1 MFANCSIS
9 HNSAQWSLLTPD
21 VIATLYNM
29 MPNGGALAA
38 AAAND
43 AGGDGAGEVAVQQM
57 AIQYDSFLQPNADGV
72 YNRLQN
78 ADTADARNVTD
89 VYAAGIDGV
98 IRRGALGSL
107 PALRSINNPIK
118 LQGVRQGIARAI
130 RGVDDA
136 RYANGPGHETLHLRD
151 IYGRVIACLEET
163 CAPQDLANAKR
174 AYEDVLVT
182 HVIHSIVRIHAAN
195 MDSDED

>member
-29 MPNGGALAA
+29 MPSDGALAA

-43 AGGDGAGEVAVQQM
+43 AGGNGAGEVAVQQM
-57 AIQYDSFLQPNADGV
+57 ATQYDSFLQPNADGV

-89 VYAAGIDGV
+89 VYEAGIDGV

-107 PALRSINNPIK
+107 PALRSINNPNK
-118 LQGVRQGIARAI
+118 LPGVRQGIARAI

-136 RYANGPGHETLHLRD
+136 LYANGPGRETLHLRNVYD
-151 IYGRVIACLEET
+151 RVIECLEET
-163 CAPQDLANAKR
+163 YAPQDLANAKR

>member
-1 MFANCSIS
+1 MVI
-9 HNSAQWSLLTPD
+9 LTPD

-29 MPNGGALAA
+29 MPNDGTLAA

-43 AGGDGAGEVAVQQM
+43 AGGNGAGAAAAVAHALAAPPQVAVQQM

-78 ADTADARNVTD
+78 ADPADARNVTD

-182 HVIHSIVRIHAAN
+182 HVVHSIVRIHAAN
-195 MDSDED
+195 VDSDED